1 MFGGKFNRDAF
12 HRTLSNVKSHISNGY
27 HRTKQ
32 FLGHVDNGIRT
43 AKHIYSALAPAI
55 EHYGGGHINK
65 HVIKGIGGYEQM
77 RNKVMD
83 AHDNAIQHVNQAI
96 GGVKKGRV
104 SIGI

>member
-1 MFGGKFNRDAF
+1 MFGGKFSKDAF
-12 HRTLSNVKSHISNGY
+12 HRTVHNVKNHISNGY
-27 HRTKQ
+27 HKTKQ
-32 FLGHVDNGIRT
+32 FLGHLDHGVRV
-43 AKHIYSALAPAI
+43 AKQVYSALAPAI
-55 EHYGGGHINK
+55 EHYGGGQINK
-65 HVIKGIGGYEQM
+65 HVIKGLGGYEQM

>member
-1 MFGGKFNRDAF
+1 MFGGKFSKEAF
-12 HRTLSNVKSHISNGY
+12 HRTISNVKHHISNGY
-27 HRTKQ
+27 HKTKQ

-55 EHYGGGHINK
+55 EHYGGGQVNK

-83 AHDNAIQHVNQAI
+83 AHDNALQHVNNTI
-96 GGVKKGRV
+96 SGIKKGRV
-104 SIGI
+104 SIGL